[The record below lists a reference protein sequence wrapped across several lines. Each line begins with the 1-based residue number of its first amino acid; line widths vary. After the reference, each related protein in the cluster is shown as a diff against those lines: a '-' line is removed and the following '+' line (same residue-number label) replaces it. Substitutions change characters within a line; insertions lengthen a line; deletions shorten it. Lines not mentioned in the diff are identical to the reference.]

1 MKQLILGG
9 ARSGKSRLAER
20 LATRSGR
27 EVIYIATA
35 EALDEEMSARIAHH
49 QRRRPASW
57 RTLEEPLA
65 LAEAIDRHDDPN
77 RLLLIDCLT
86 LWLSNILHRRAE
98 AEEAGDALCRSV
110 RRSRA
115 QLILVSNETGLGVV
129 PADRLS
135 RRFVD
140 LAGRLH
146 QQLASECE
154 SVLFCV
160 AGLTHTLKGTPPDV

>member
-20 LATRSGR
+20 LATRSA
-27 EVIYIATA
+27 EPVTYIATA
-35 EALDEEMSARIAHH
+35 EALDEEMKKRIAHH
-49 QRRRPASW
+49 RRQRPSEW
-57 RTLEEPLA
+57 RTIEEPLA
-65 LAEAIDRHDDPN
+65 LSAIIEAHDN
-77 RLLLIDCLT
+77 AGGLLLIDCLT
-86 LWLSNILHRRAE
+86 LWLSNVLHRHAQPE
-98 AEEAGDALCRSV
+98 TTLDAFCHAVARSQA
-110 RRSRA
+110 R
-115 QLILVSNETGLGVV
+115 LIMVSNETGLGII

-160 AGLTHTLKGTPPDV
+160 AGLTHTLKGTPPDA